1 MASKS
6 EEIQSQY
13 MKYFKKYMIHL
24 NLLTNQSIWIYGSWR
39 TYKWISKLKKYN
51 YLNKSKDLIIN
62 IKSYTLCRRPRMLKP

>member
-24 NLLTNQSIWIYGSWR
+24 NLLTNQSI
-39 TYKWISKLKKYN
+39 
-51 YLNKSKDLIIN
+51 
-62 IKSYTLCRRPRMLKP
+62 